1 MVFRIS
7 GAFFFGATAA
17 VSTVLDRAGAKP
29 KAFILDFHEV
39 PLIDSTAAATLRG
52 FAKRLNRGGTRVYFA
67 GTRHRVRKT
76 LFAAG
81 LTPPLV
87 SYKTDVEAALGSAKS
102 VRHGKG

>member
-1 MVFRIS
+1 M
-7 GAFFFGATAA
+7 
-17 VSTVLDRAGAKP
+17 STVLDRAGAKP

-67 GTRHRVRKT
+67 GTRHRVRET

-87 SYKTDVEAALGSAKS
+87 SYKTNVEAALGSAKS
-102 VRHGKG
+102 LRHGKG